1 MRMLRRSPALL
12 VLVSLVLAVTGSGC
26 GSSAKPTAG
35 SVVKVIAAENFWGDI
50 AGQIGGDHVAVR
62 SIISDPSADP
72 HQYESDA
79 RDAAAVADARLVIV
93 NGVGYDDSVSKL
105 LSNSSSAGR
114 VVVSIEDVLH
124 VTGNDANP
132 HLWYDLPR
140 VPDAAK
146 AIEQALAAADPGDAA
161 SFAANLEKF
170 DASLAPL
177 NRIVNEIKTRY
188 HGAPVA
194 YTERVAGYLLAD
206 AGLTIAS
213 PSGFSQAIEDGNE
226 PSAGDTK
233 TMDDLISRHRIR
245 ALLYNAQA
253 TSPVTQRVQ
262 DLAHGAGIPIVPVT
276 ETLPKN
282 EPSYQA
288 WQQHQLQA
296 LLTALGG

>member
-1 MRMLRRSPALL
+1 MRFLPPAGL
-12 VLVSLVLAVTGSGC
+12 VVVSLIAAVIGAGC
-26 GSSAKPTAG
+26 GSSGTLPSAG

-50 AGQIGGDHVAVR
+50 AGQIGGNRVAVT

-105 LSNSSSAGR
+105 LSNSTSGGR
-114 VVVSIEDVLH
+114 VLLSVADVLR
-124 VTGNDANP
+124 VAGNDANP

-140 VPDAAK
+140 IPEVAK
-146 AIEQALAAADPGDAA
+146 AVEQALAAADPADAS
-161 SFAANLEKF
+161 SFAANLETF

-177 NRIVNEIKTRY
+177 NRILSEIKTKY

-194 YTERVAGYLLAD
+194 YTERVAGYLLDA

-213 PSGFSQAIEDGNE
+213 PVGFSQAIEDGNE

-233 TMDDLISRHRIR
+233 AMDDLINQRRIR

-253 TSPVTQRVQ
+253 TSPVTQHVQ
-262 DLAHGAGIPIVPVT
+262 DLAHRAGIPIVPVT

-282 EPSYQA
+282 EPSYQL
-288 WQQHQLQA
+288 WQQHQLEA
-296 LLTALGG
+296 LLNALGG

>member
-1 MRMLRRSPALL
+1 MRLL
-12 VLVSLVLAVTGSGC
+12 PSRLVVAAVVATVVGSGC
-26 GSSAKPTAG
+26 GSSAAKPSAG

-50 AGQIGGDHVAVR
+50 AGQIGGNHVAVR
-62 SIISDPSADP
+62 SIISDPSTDP

-93 NGVGYDDSVSKL
+93 NGVGYDDAVSKL
-105 LSNSSSAGR
+105 LANSRSKGR
-114 VVVSIEDVLH
+114 VVVSLEDVLH
-124 VTGNDANP
+124 AKGNNANP

-140 VPDAAK
+140 IPEAAK

-161 SFAANLEKF
+161 SFAANLETF

-177 NRIVNEIKTRY
+177 NRIVSEIKSKY

-194 YTERVAGYLLAD
+194 YTERVAGYLLEA

-213 PSGFSQAIEDGNE
+213 PVGFSQAIEDGNE

-233 TMDDLISRHRIR
+233 AMDDLINQHGIR

-262 DLAHGAGIPIVPVT
+262 DLARRAGIPIVAVT
-276 ETLPKN
+276 ETLPEN